1 MSLSRYLHG
10 LQTDPFE
17 GCVGIFVADHYR
29 AGSYR
34 YLTTY
39 ADGKRHKARIFDLL
53 KRYGQ
58 IESRGR
64 WDLHHV
70 VEGQH
75 FADIDFTGE
84 LPTLYKNALPCVL
97 IERNEHIAYNQL
109 LHVRET
115 DELFRERLPS
125 DMLQRS
131 AHVAALAR
139 DRREHGTLRLQ
150 VQKLRQLYRR
160 AYEGDH
166 VLQKVADNVFDVALA
181 QLR

>member
-1 MSLSRYLHG
+1 MSLSRYLQG
-10 LQTDPFE
+10 LEIDPFE
-17 GCVGIFVADHYR
+17 GCIGIFVAEHHR
-29 AGSYR
+29 GGGYR
-34 YLTTY
+34 YLSTY

-58 IESRGR
+58 PESRGR

-70 VEGQH
+70 VEGQD
-75 FADIDFTGE
+75 FANIDFTGQ
-84 LPTLYKNALPCVL
+84 LPTLYQNALPCVL

-109 LHVRET
+109 LHVKET
-115 DELFRERLPS
+115 DELFRERLSPG
-125 DMLQRS
+125 MLQRS
-131 AHVAALAR
+131 AQVAALAR
-139 DRREHGTLRLQ
+139 DRREHAKLRLQ

-166 VLQKVADNVFDVALA
+166 VLQKVADNVFDVALT